1 MTKKLKEDEAAI
13 HEASTVGERT
23 MTPNERFHVRQVALY
38 KRMGLHVTAIVGA
51 VFGLMGIA
59 LLVLTLGLLIRF
71 QIVGFLIAAA
81 TTGLLGYVA
90 RGMIREGTRRRL
102 KTAAHVTMIRG
113 VMEQQAVSYA
123 TYNGR
128 TTLYFHSIGEFEFI
142 RPLDTEYTFM
152 PFVGKPFEAHVV
164 ELSFETFEGT
174 PLALKKKREA
184 ILLKLESEEGDE
196 IKVDIDGVYKRY
208 GRSYFYRYFL
218 AQALIVGPS
227 ILLSLVL
234 MIGYADPLARSYGL
248 GFFTVMLV
256 IIVPIAIAFA
266 AGSLVYFLCLKLR
279 KLIDPDYVKTHEER
293 LKG

>member
-1 MTKKLKEDEAAI
+1 MGKE
-13 HEASTVGERT
+13 SVVGERA

-71 QIVGFLIAAA
+71 QIVGVLIAAA
-81 TTGLLGYVA
+81 TTGLLGYIA
-90 RGMIREGTRRRL
+90 RGMIREGTKRRL
-102 KTAAHVTMIRG
+102 KTADRVTMIKG

-128 TTLYFHSIGEFEFI
+128 TTLYFHSIGDFEFI

-184 ILLKLESEEGDE
+184 ILLKLESDEENE
-196 IKVDIDGVYKRY
+196 IKVDIDGVYTRY

-218 AQALIVGPS
+218 AHALIVGPS

-234 MIGYADPLARSYGL
+234 MIRYSVPLADAYGL
-248 GFFTVMLV
+248 GLLTGLLAIF
-256 IIVPIAIAFA
+256 VPIAIAFA
-266 AGSLVYFLCLKLR
+266 IGSLVYFLCQKLR
-279 KLIDPDYVKTHEER
+279 KRIDPDYVKTHEER

>member
-1 MTKKLKEDEAAI
+1 MKKQKPKGDTAIDEARTLGQR
-13 HEASTVGERT
+13 EMTV
-23 MTPNERFHVRQVALY
+23 NERFHVRQVALY
-38 KRMGLHVTAIVGA
+38 KRMGLHVTALVGA

-90 RGMIREGTRRRL
+90 RGMIREGTKRRL
-102 KTAAHVTMIRG
+102 KTAAQVTMIKG

-128 TTLYFHSIGEFEFI
+128 TTLYFHSIGDFEFI
-142 RPLDTEYTFM
+142 RPLDTEIIFM
-152 PFVGKPFEAHVV
+152 FFAGKPFEAHVV
-164 ELSFETFEGT
+164 ELSFETPDGA
-174 PLALKKKREA
+174 PLALRKKREA

-196 IKVDIDGVYKRY
+196 IKVDIDGVYARY
-208 GRSYFYRYFL
+208 GRRYFYRYFL

-234 MIGYADPLARSYGL
+234 MIGYADPLAKSYGL
-248 GFFTVMLV
+248 GFFTVMLAIV
-256 IIVPIAIAFA
+256 VPIAIAFA

-279 KLIDPDYVKTHEER
+279 KLINPDYVKTHEER

>member
-1 MTKKLKEDEAAI
+1 MGKE
-13 HEASTVGERT
+13 SVVGERA
-23 MTPNERFHVRQVALY
+23 MTPNERFHARQVALY

-59 LLVLTLGLLIRF
+59 LLVLTVGLLIRF
-71 QIVGFLIAAA
+71 QIVGVLIAAA
-81 TTGLLGYVA
+81 TTGLLGYIA
-90 RGMIREGTRRRL
+90 RGMIREGTKRRL
-102 KTAAHVTMIRG
+102 KTADRVTMIKG

-128 TTLYFHSIGEFEFI
+128 TTLYFHSIGDFEFI

-152 PFVGKPFEAHVV
+152 PFVGKPFVAHVV
-164 ELSFETFEGT
+164 ELSFETFDGT

-184 ILLKLESEEGDE
+184 ILLKLESDEENE
-196 IKVDIDGVYKRY
+196 IKVDIDGVYTRY

-218 AQALIVGPS
+218 AHALIIGPS

-234 MIGYADPLARSYGL
+234 MIRYSVPLADAYGL
-248 GFFTVMLV
+248 GLFTGLLA
-256 IIVPIAIAFA
+256 IFVPIAIAFA
-266 AGSLVYFLCLKLR
+266 IGSLVYFLCQKLR